1 MLLPL
6 PKENVRLKNAVN
18 RHGRSQPSVH
28 DVGCYAEV
36 LNDIPPD
43 GKVISWL
50 KRTNVA
56 GLDVADFPADVLSA
70 LERVVARPR
79 LQPVGFDDQ
88 GVAAASGLLRM

>member
-1 MLLPL
+1 MFTTLAAM
-6 PKENVRLKNAVN
+6 R
-18 RHGRSQPSVH
+18 
-28 DVGCYAEV
+28 EV